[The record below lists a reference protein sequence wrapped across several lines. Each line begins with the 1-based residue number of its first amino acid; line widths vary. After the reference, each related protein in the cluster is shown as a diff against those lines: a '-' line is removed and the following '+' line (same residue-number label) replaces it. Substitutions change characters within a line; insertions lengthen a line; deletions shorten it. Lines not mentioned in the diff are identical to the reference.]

1 MLKERRNLIYKRYCY
16 FSNRSILCPP
26 ISSLIF
32 DHLSNVWSAS
42 SYSEQLHKWGLQCSS
57 VYGIFEGVRP
67 VYVVSDTNPI
77 IRSNRLLGQDRL
89 HVFATNS
96 NEQWK
101 RQRTIL
107 NPTFSTS
114 KMKRLLPMMNSSIN
128 IFIAQLFMK
137 TNENKINILD
147 FYKRLT
153 IDIIC
158 KKMKIF
164 YQIQIFLFFEVRCAF
179 GIGTQVQ
186 HDINHENIYMKKV
199 QEVLGKD
206 FGRSYLARI
215 HRIMSCS
222 FLANLCSFLFRRQ
235 YMFEYEKSSLPANF
249 WLINHIHQFIQE
261 RFQKNHQQ
269 TTNDLLQLM
278 IDALQSDK
286 NQLSSSELL
295 NKVYLMLAAGFATTS
310 TALGYCTY
318 RLAIHQDIQEKIY
331 RKIIKYKS
339 SDFNS
344 HETITNKLIYM
355 DIYIREVLRMHPIA
369 IQPVH
374 RQCMQDTYVDK
385 SYFEKG
391 TLIQVGVLSLH
402 YDNEYWGPEP
412 VLEFYPERHACKRHP
427 LAFMPFGG
435 GPRICR
441 GIRFAFHKSS
451 LFLHIL
457 HV

>member
-153 IDIIC
+153 IDII
-158 KKMKIF
+158 F
-164 YQIQIFLFFEVRCAF
+164 RCAF

-331 RKIIKYKS
+331 REIIKYKS

-355 DIYIREVLRMHPIA
+355 DIYIREVLR
-369 IQPVH
+369 
-374 RQCMQDTYVDK
+374 
-385 SYFEKG
+385 